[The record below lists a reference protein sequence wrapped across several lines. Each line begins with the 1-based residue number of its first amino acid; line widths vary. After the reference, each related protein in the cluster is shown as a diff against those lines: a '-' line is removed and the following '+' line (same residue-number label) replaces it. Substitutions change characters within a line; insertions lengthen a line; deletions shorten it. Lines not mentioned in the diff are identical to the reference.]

1 MFETLESRRMMSVST
16 STIQEPVVQSTTS
29 SIDASTSA
37 EFSMLQS
44 AFSSALKSIGEG
56 ITAMARKAAT

>member
-29 SIDASTSA
+29 SIDASTS

-56 ITAMARKAAT
+56 ITAMARKA